1 MTVARVALRTVKKNT
16 DLTILPAKAML
27 PWFSTQWTTNRIS
40 PHFLKSHRIHD
51 TPVDSTEGNI
61 TLLFKI
67 CILTEDM
74 CKQMRPAVFRHPR
87 LNGLSK
93 IHKEDVTLIPTVSNI
108 GAPTYELSKYLAGDL
123 SHFTGKFGT
132 TWEKLLPALPDI
144 EISTSTIRSN
154 V

>member
-1 MTVARVALRTVKKNT
+1 M
-16 DLTILPAKAML
+16 
-27 PWFSTQWTTNRIS
+27 
-40 PHFLKSHRIHD
+40 H
-51 TPVDSTEGNI
+51 
-61 TLLFKI
+61 
-67 CILTEDM
+67 
-74 CKQMRPAVFRHPR
+74 PAVFRHPT
-87 LNGLSK
+87 LKGLCK
-93 IHKEDVTLIPTVSNI
+93 IHKEDVTLTPTVSNI